1 MKRVLIIS
9 ILFFFFA
16 LNASAKSIIKETNT
30 FTITTNEDIQQPAGE
45 AINSWVIEYGGNDSR
60 IEVFKN
66 TTRKGEEYLVRNASF
81 EVRYINTDKGFGVKW
96 VNNKQSDV
104 PFEITRVVINEHEM
118 KNQSLLSAK
127 PLSEK
132 KALDYIASFVPYLLN
147 ENYKH
152 LLN

>member
-9 ILFFFFA
+9 IVAFLFAF
-16 LNASAKSIIKETNT
+16 NAQAKNIVKETNT
-30 FTITTNEDIQQPAGE
+30 FTIIANDDIEPAGE
-45 AINSWVIEYGGNDSR
+45 AINSWIINYGKNNKQ

-66 TTRKGEEYLVRNASF
+66 STRKGEEYIVRNASF
-81 EVRYINTDKGFGVKW
+81 EVRYTNTDKGFGVKW
-96 VNNKQSDV
+96 ISNKQSEV
-104 PFEITRVVINEHEM
+104 PYEITKAVINENEM

-127 PLSEK
+127 QLSEE
-132 KALDYIASFVPYLLN
+132 KALDYIASFVPFLLN